1 MSSATTK
8 IAGEL
13 PTASRPAASRL
24 SCLLN
29 RVYHKSSS
37 LLNTVAKKY
46 YDNNQYNFRRIIF
59 TAFAVLTFISTIIF
73 VLSQIRG
80 ISSKYCECSNLNQ
93 MQGRIIKGENVA
105 QNELRWVAALL
116 VRRKITK
123 RLYRE
128 SVLRSNVLWS
138 ESFNRWLSICI

>member
-128 SVLRSNVLWS
+128 SVLRSNVL
-138 ESFNRWLSICI
+138 